1 MPTTQSPIRFFLLA
15 PSFFASVSTP
25 ILSSKLL
32 TLSSK
37 EMAITAQDVNK
48 LRAMTG
54 AGMMDCKKALTEADG
69 DFEAARD
76 ILRKQGQKIADKRA
90 ENETS
95 EGLVLVSVSE
105 DGTTGKLVALACET
119 ESVAKVAN
127 FRELAQQVLDAAVRT
142 NAGTKE
148 DLLAT
153 KEADGLTVQE
163 HITDLMGKIG
173 EKIDVTYATLTA
185 EKVASYIHSDNKK
198 GVLVGL
204 KNVGGADTTE
214 VGRDVAMQ
222 IVAMKPVAVD
232 KDGVDAATVERE
244 IEIGK
249 EQARAEG
256 KPEAMLE
263 KIAQGKLNKFYKDN
277 TLLNQE
283 FVKDN
288 SVTIA
293 KLLDNK
299 QKGMTVTDFKR
310 VAIGA

>member
-1 MPTTQSPIRFFLLA
+1 MA
-15 PSFFASVSTP
+15 
-25 ILSSKLL
+25 
-32 TLSSK
+32 
-37 EMAITAQDVNK
+37 AITAADVNK
-48 LRAMTG
+48 LRTMTG
-54 AGMMDCKKALTEADG
+54 AGMMDCKKALVEADG

-76 ILRKQGQKIADKRA
+76 ILRKHGQKIADKRA

-105 DGTTGKLVALACET
+105 DGTSGKLVALACET

-127 FRELAQQVLDAAVRT
+127 FRELAQQILDTAVRID
-142 NAGTKE
+142 AGTKE
-148 DLLAT
+148 DLLAAQA
-153 KEADGLTVQE
+153 ADGLTVQE
-163 HITDLMGKIG
+163 HVTDLMGKIG
-173 EKIDVTYATLTA
+173 EKLDVTYATLTA

-232 KDGVDAATVERE
+232 KDGVDSATAERE

-263 KIAQGKLNKFYKDN
+263 KIALGKLNKFYKDN

-288 SVTIA
+288 SKTIA
-293 KLLDNK
+293 QLLDSK
-299 QKGMTVTDFKR
+299 SKGMTVSDFKR

>member
-1 MPTTQSPIRFFLLA
+1 MA
-15 PSFFASVSTP
+15 
-25 ILSSKLL
+25 
-32 TLSSK
+32 
-37 EMAITAQDVNK
+37 AITAQDVNK
-48 LRAMTG
+48 LRTMTG
-54 AGMMDCKKALTEADG
+54 AGMMDCKKALTEANG

-76 ILRKQGQKIADKRA
+76 ILRKAGQKIADKRA
-90 ENETS
+90 ENTTS
-95 EGLVLVSVSE
+95 EGFVVVTLNDAQDS
-105 DGTTGKLVALACET
+105 GKLVALACET
-119 ESVAKVAN
+119 ESVAKVAD
-127 FRELAQQVLDAAVRT
+127 FRALVQRIMDAAVRT
-142 NAGTKE
+142 NAASKE

-153 KEADGLTVQE
+153 KESDGLSIQE

-173 EKIDVTYATLTA
+173 EKLDLTYETLNA

-204 KNVGGADTTE
+204 SNVGGADTAE

-232 KDGVDAATVERE
+232 KDGVDATIVERE

-256 KPEAMLE
+256 KPEEMLE
-263 KIAQGKLNKFYKDN
+263 KIAQGKLNKFYKEN

-288 SVTIA
+288 SMTIA
-293 KLLDNK
+293 KLLDSK
-299 QKGMTVTDFKR
+299 SKGMTVSAFKR

>member
-1 MPTTQSPIRFFLLA
+1 MA
-15 PSFFASVSTP
+15 
-25 ILSSKLL
+25 
-32 TLSSK
+32 
-37 EMAITAQDVNK
+37 AITAADVNK
-48 LRAMTG
+48 LRTMTG

-95 EGLVLVSVSE
+95 EGFVAVNVSE
-105 DGTTGKLVALACET
+105 DGTNGKLVALACET

-127 FRELAQQVLDAAVRT
+127 FRELVQRILDAAVRT
-142 NAGTKE
+142 NATSKE
-148 DLLAT
+148 ELLAT
-153 KEADGLTVQE
+153 KEEDGLTIQE

-173 EKIDVTYATLTA
+173 EKLDLTYATLTA
-185 EKVASYIHSDNKK
+185 EKVASYIHSDSKK

-204 KNVGGADTTE
+204 KNVGSADTAAL
-214 VGRDVAMQ
+214 GRDVAMQ

-232 KDGVDAATVERE
+232 KDGVDSAIAERE

-263 KIAQGKLNKFYKDN
+263 KIAQGKLNKFYKEN

-288 SVTIA
+288 SMTIA
-293 KLLDNK
+293 QLLDK
-299 QKGMTVTDFKR
+299 ASKGMTVSDFKR

>member
-1 MPTTQSPIRFFLLA
+1 MA
-15 PSFFASVSTP
+15 
-25 ILSSKLL
+25 
-32 TLSSK
+32 
-37 EMAITAQDVNK
+37 AITAQDVNK
-48 LRAMTG
+48 LRTMTG
-54 AGMMDCKKALTEADG
+54 AGMMDCKKALTEANG

-76 ILRKQGQKIADKRA
+76 ILRKAGQKIADKRA
-90 ENETS
+90 ENTTS
-95 EGLVLVSVSE
+95 EGFVVVTLNDAQDS
-105 DGTTGKLVALACET
+105 GKLVALACET
-119 ESVAKVAN
+119 ESVAKVAD
-127 FRELAQQVLDAAVRT
+127 FRALVQRIMDAAVRT
-142 NAGTKE
+142 NAASKE

-153 KEADGLTVQE
+153 KESDGLSIQE

-173 EKIDVTYATLTA
+173 EKLDLTYETLNA

-204 KNVGGADTTE
+204 SNVGGADTAE

-232 KDGVDAATVERE
+232 KDGVDATIVERE

-256 KPEAMLE
+256 KPEEMLE
-263 KIAQGKLNKFYKDN
+263 KIAQGNLNKFYKEN

-288 SVTIA
+288 SMTIA
-293 KLLDNK
+293 KLLDSK
-299 QKGMTVTDFKR
+299 SKGMTVSAFKR